1 MKIKIINYGY
11 KKLPFRAHAN
21 DAGAD
26 VHICL
31 PPGGYINLPPHT
43 TAKMPLGL
51 GLVLP
56 DGYMACVY
64 PRSGLSSKGIVCEL
78 PPIDSGYRGEIHA
91 IVHNGSDKTVTFAD
105 GELAWTSFQKTAKCF
120 DYPYFGTN
128 GVDENKIHPTQ
139 KPVALYAWLL
149 KNYAKSGD
157 RIFDPM
163 MGSQS
168 RRIAAY
174 KMGFD
179 YVGCEL
185 DKEYYLKG
193 CERFKKECL
202 GISKTKSG
210 KTIIEQQIFE

>member
-43 TAKMPLGL
+43 TAKIPLGL

-105 GELAWTSFQKTAKCF
+105 GDRIGQLVITPVVIADFVTE
-120 DYPYFGTN
+120 DIEERGTN
-128 GVDENKIHPTQ
+128 G
-139 KPVALYAWLL
+139 
-149 KNYAKSGD
+149 
-157 RIFDPM
+157 F
-163 MGSQS
+163 GST
-168 RRIAAY
+168 
-174 KMGFD
+174 G
-179 YVGCEL
+179 V
-185 DKEYYLKG
+185 
-193 CERFKKECL
+193 
-202 GISKTKSG
+202 
-210 KTIIEQQIFE
+210 